1 MKIKKAGYAWLADSK
16 RNAGRDRCSMHD
28 HDTEMTIIVISSLAS
43 IWRHF
48 EDPDPNPNLND
59 NRYFGVEIMLAVVGG
74 RPLGGRGGGGAVIPL
89 FTQGMSWDLN
99 WV

>member
-1 MKIKKAGYAWLADSK
+1 
-16 RNAGRDRCSMHD
+16 MHD

-59 NRYFGVEIMLAVVGG
+59 NRYFGVEIMLAGVGG
-74 RPLGGRGGGGAVIPL
+74 RPLGGGGGGAGAVNPL
-89 FTQGMSWDLN
+89 FTQVMSWDLKS
-99 WV
+99 V

>member
-1 MKIKKAGYAWLADSK
+1 MQ
-16 RNAGRDRCSMHD
+16 HD
-28 HDTEMTIIVISSLAS
+28 LDTEMTIIIISSLAS

-59 NRYFGVEIMLAVVGG
+59 NRHFGVEIMLAGVG
-74 RPLGGRGGGGAVIPL
+74 RIGGGGGGAVIPL

-99 WV
+99 RV

>member
-1 MKIKKAGYAWLADSK
+1 
-16 RNAGRDRCSMHD
+16 MHD
-28 HDTEMTIIVISSLAS
+28 HNTEMTIIVISSLAS

-59 NRYFGVEIMLAVVGG
+59 NRYFGVEIMLA
-74 RPLGGRGGGGAVIPL
+74 GAVIPL

-99 WV
+99 SV